1 MLVEDAER
9 YGISQLH
16 QLRGRI
22 GRGEHAS
29 LCLLF
34 GPEESPRLR
43 ALAEPRD
50 GFKLAEIDLELRGEG
65 EMLGT
70 RQSGSPS
77 SGSRGCRTTP
87 SCSSAPACRRAHAAR
102 RRPRAARARA
112 RAARGRASRPPTART
127 RSSRSPRNNGS
138 ATLARMSLSCPRRAV
153 AALLVALSACA
164 VVPAAASAKKQ
175 DLKVMTR
182 NLYLGADIIPL
193 AAAQDEASFE
203 QAAAQR
209 FQTVQNNNFPARA
222 KLVAAE
228 IKKAKPDLV
237 GLQEA
242 TTWRR
247 GPDGVKDGPA
257 TPATQVVYDSTK
269 ELLKALKQAKAPYKV
284 VVKRD
289 WFDFEAPTALGY
301 DVRIT
306 QTDVILA
313 RKGSKV
319 KLGKSFKGGYKNHFD
334 PPTVRGVA
342 PELRGWVGV
351 DATLAKHKFRFVS
364 THLEAYSA
372 DIANKQMQELLTGYG
387 PLSSKKRASILVGD
401 FNSPAEP
408 TRTRTPTSRRS
419 RPASPTRSRSA
430 ARAASL
436 RTCTARPTTSTSG
449 STTSSCGRRSRRSS
463 RASSA
468 PSRSAASSPP
478 TTRGS
483 PPRCA

>member
-1 MLVEDAER
+1 
-9 YGISQLH
+9 
-16 QLRGRI
+16 
-22 GRGEHAS
+22 
-29 LCLLF
+29 
-34 GPEESPRLR
+34 
-43 ALAEPRD
+43 
-50 GFKLAEIDLELRGEG
+50 
-65 EMLGT
+65 
-70 RQSGSPS
+70 
-77 SGSRGCRTTP
+77 
-87 SCSSAPACRRAHAAR
+87 
-102 RRPRAARARA
+102 
-112 RAARGRASRPPTART
+112 
-127 RSSRSPRNNGS
+127 
-138 ATLARMSLSCPRRAV
+138 MSLSCPRRAV

-247 GPDGVKDGPA
+247 GADGVKDGPA

-269 ELLKALKQAKAPYKV
+269 ELLKALKKAKAPYKV
-284 VVKRD
+284 VVRRD

-313 RKGSKV
+313 RKGTKV
-319 KLGKSFKGGYKNHFD
+319 KLGKSFKGGFKNHFD

-401 FNSPAEP
+401 FNSQPTDPDPNAYKSAIKAGFANPLPKRSTCCFAEDLH
-408 TRTRTPTSRRS
+408 TPDSLDQWIDHVIV
-419 RPASPTRSRSA
+419 RPKIKAVKSGIVGTKQIGGIYPSDHAGITA
-430 ARAASL
+430 TL
-436 RTCTARPTTSTSG
+436 RLEK
-449 STTSSCGRRSRRSS
+449 
-463 RASSA
+463 
-468 PSRSAASSPP
+468 
-478 TTRGS
+478 
-483 PPRCA
+483 